1 MSVFLREI
9 VGTVRRHALALALVV
24 SAGVLLSGG
33 AALSGSALWWVP
45 ALLAAGLAL
54 GFVLQANVPV
64 VFKSAAVLVLLLVLS
79 ASASMTAV
87 YGAGLG
93 GVVWSCS
100 LLLLAS
106 SCLTYSYLVF
116 ASRSRWG
123 ALAVA
128 LVVDY
133 AATLL
138 VAGFSGWSLTGS
150 SLVGLVAG
158 FSVFALLFRPRS
170 AKRAYE
176 GMDVN
181 YMGERELAA
190 IVGNVEAAGGSAVAH
205 VTNKARNK
213 GGVVAYRD
221 YGFYVYPVSINDRFA
236 IGGRRM
242 GSKGERVSYQGRDI
256 SGFVERVLVDNVR
269 RVDKSAPLV
278 LVLLDLNRRGSR
290 KPMLFSV
297 NRPDSRRVLP
307 VFSVPVS
314 ASDLRS
320 GKVDLLRVLEDAAK
334 REGLPALSDRD
345 RQILDGLGSADDEG
359 KVEA

>member
-9 VGTVRRHALALALVV
+9 AGTVRRHALSLALVV
-24 SAGVLLSGG
+24 STGVLLSGG

-54 GFVLQANVPV
+54 GFVLQANAPV

-93 GVVWSCS
+93 GVLWSCS

-106 SCLTYSYLVF
+106 SCLTYSYVVF

-123 ALAVA
+123 LLAVA

-133 AATLL
+133 AVTLL

-158 FSVFALLFRPRS
+158 FGVFALLFRPRS

-236 IGGRRM
+236 IGGRHM
-242 GSKGERVSYQGRDI
+242 GAKGERVSYQGRNIDV
-256 SGFVERVLVDNVR
+256 FVERVLVDNVR
-269 RVDKSAPLV
+269 RVDKSANII

-290 KPMLFSV
+290 KKMLFSV
-297 NRPDSRRVLP
+297 SRPDSRRALP
-307 VFSVPVS
+307 VFSIPAS
-314 ASDLRS
+314 TSDLRS
-320 GKVDLLRVLEDAAK
+320 SKVDLLQVLEDEAQTG
-334 REGLPALSDRD
+334 GLPALTKRD
-345 RQILDGLGSADDEG
+345 RQILDGLGSVDDDS
-359 KVEA
+359 KVDA